1 MKKIILKT
9 DEIMKVGDEVFTG
22 GMKNIVQ
29 GNITKD
35 NAVLI
40 ALIVT
45 IGTAFVVHDLITNGY
60 EADIEIENKTVA
72 VSFKPSEYYS
82 QAV

>member
-1 MKKIILKT
+1 MKKMILKT

-22 GMKNIVQ
+22 GMKKIVQ
-29 GNITKD
+29 GNNKKD
-35 NAVLI
+35 NVVVI
-40 ALIVT
+40 ALIIT

-60 EADIEIENKTVA
+60 GADIEIENKKVA
-72 VSFKPSEYYS
+72 VSFQPRVSYS

>member
-1 MKKIILKT
+1 MKKMILKT
-9 DEIMKVGDEVFTG
+9 DEIMKVGDEVLSG
-22 GMKNIVQ
+22 GMKKIVQ

-35 NAVLI
+35 NVVVI

-45 IGTAFVVHDLITNGY
+45 IGTAFVFHDLITNGY
-60 EADIEIENKTVA
+60 GADIEIENKKVA
-72 VSFKPSEYYS
+72 VSFQPRVSYS